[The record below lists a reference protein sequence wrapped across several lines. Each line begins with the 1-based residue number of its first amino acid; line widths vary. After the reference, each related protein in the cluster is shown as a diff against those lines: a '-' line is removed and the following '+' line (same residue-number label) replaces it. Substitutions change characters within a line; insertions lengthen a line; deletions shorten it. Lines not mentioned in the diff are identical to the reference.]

1 MFFKKKKSKP
11 EFSEKIFFSE
21 DVFIKKT
28 LNFLHENK
36 NNYLLIFSLSHFKN
50 IFEKLIIETDNQKVS
65 VNIYDNNTNIWL
77 RKHSEENKPNNIY
90 LLLTKYISNAE
101 KIKTS
106 VSFEFPETKKI
117 LILLTGYHPLI
128 EEDEKII
135 SFFEE
140 FPFQKEYLCFTSID
154 DGIIKH
160 FGSNKIKS
168 LMALLGVNEN
178 EEISHKLISQSIKNA
193 RKKLGELKI
202 NNSEA
207 NSSDEWINKNI
218 KEK

>member
-90 LLLTKYISNAE
+90 LLLTKYISNTE
-101 KIKTS
+101 KIKSS
-106 VSFEFPETKKI
+106 VSFEFSETKKI